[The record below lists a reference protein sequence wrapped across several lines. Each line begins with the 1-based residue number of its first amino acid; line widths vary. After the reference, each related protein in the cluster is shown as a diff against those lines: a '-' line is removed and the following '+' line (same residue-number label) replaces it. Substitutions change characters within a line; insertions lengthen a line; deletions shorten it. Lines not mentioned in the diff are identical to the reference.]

1 MYAQSKMML
10 CRQMGATGYSEP
22 PLADHCMRRARGLQT
37 AGGSLEMMKNKIAAG
52 VFECRFPQRLSGD

>member
-1 MYAQSKMML
+1 MQT
-10 CRQMGATGYSEP
+10 MGVTGYSES
-22 PLADHCMRRARGLQT
+22 PLVDYCMRRARGLQT